1 MSIPD
6 TIRKA
11 IASDFEEL
19 DGSTYRILSVRQVFY
34 HLKNTYYCKF
44 SAPQQQGWG
53 FHWFNAYCHEFL
65 SDLCYHGNKNYKT
78 MTNLKFRS
86 KTVEVVIE
94 PIIETIEEFEDL
106 EEDLDEPFVQT
117 VPETIEEFEEDLDEP
132 FVQTVVEPVVQVV
145 PEPVVETIE
154 EFEEFEEDLDELD
167 ERFVETVPETIDE
180 TDDEFDETDD
190 ELDELEYNSFLANTY
205 GLVPELV
212 VEPVVQV
219 VPEPVVETIE
229 EFEDELDELDER
241 FVEPF
246 VEPVVETIE
255 ELVVE
260 SIGDRLIEFIVN
272 PIDFEIIDIIPETIE
287 YYSNEFETDIFNTYE
302 QELYLSENLNQ
313 ETDYIYEF
321 EPDMFEQDTV
331 LELFKKI
338 EIDQLLID
346 ELEIDQFLKETT
358 KYANDF
364 EIYLKDIYK
373 KISYIE
379 PLQT

>member
-154 EFEEFEEDLDELD
+154 EFE
-167 ERFVETVPETIDE
+167 
-180 TDDEFDETDD
+180 
-190 ELDELEYNSFLANTY
+190 
-205 GLVPELV
+205 
-212 VEPVVQV
+212 
-219 VPEPVVETIE
+219 
-229 EFEDELDELDER
+229 DELDELDER

-346 ELEIDQFLKETT
+346 ELEIVQFLKETT